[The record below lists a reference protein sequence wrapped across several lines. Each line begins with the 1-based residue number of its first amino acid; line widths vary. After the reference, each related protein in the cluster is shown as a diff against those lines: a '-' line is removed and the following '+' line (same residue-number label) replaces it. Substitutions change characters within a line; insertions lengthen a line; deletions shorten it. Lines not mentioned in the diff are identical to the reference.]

1 MGEFLSDPSPAAPPH
16 MPELVRRRDRRYQR
30 FAAEELERFR
40 NDDFNDGAGY
50 DCLSHDIP
58 RPAIDCGQSDPWLFQ
73 MSRAQK
79 PLASVSFFVTALISI
94 NSQMVLICNLTF
106 APKDNR

>member
-79 PLASVSFFVTALISI
+79 PLA
-94 NSQMVLICNLTF
+94 
-106 APKDNR
+106 NRIDLNQFSDGLDMQPDFCTKR